1 MSRTFAFIGSR
12 PDLAGLVSRA
22 HESLLTIVPDAG
34 HGAAWGAGYFQSDE
48 LLLQRRPD
56 DPRRPI
62 HLGAELA
69 DLRTHALL
77 VHTCDTKVG
86 ALRTETTPPLRYG
99 HLLFA
104 CQGPEAHHA
113 RLRQPVSELLPDFLK
128 SSLRGD
134 TFTELAFSL
143 FLAALTSSDRARTR
157 HGSTVERVAPLTV
170 DALKQG
176 LRSTLGTLDELC
188 KQTDV
193 PRFDGD
199 LWLLTSER
207 LVIAHR
213 QGTLLLRVYRGR
225 SDLGAMSGRS
235 VSSSGSAQGGGSVAR
250 DDERSLEHGTFTV
263 AVSGDVKPPD
273 GWERLPSEHILTAS
287 RAQPPE
293 TEAL

>member
-22 HESLLTIVPDAG
+22 HESLLTIEPDPG

-62 HLGAELA
+62 HLGEELA

-77 VHTCDTKVG
+77 AHTCDTKVG

-113 RLRQPVSELLPDFLK
+113 RLRQPVAELLPDFLK

-157 HGSTVERVAPLTV
+157 HGSTMDRVAPLTA

-176 LRSTLGTLDELC
+176 LRSALTTLDELC

-225 SDLGAMSGRS
+225 SDLGSMNLGAPNA
-235 VSSSGSAQGGGSVAR
+235 GSTGP

-263 AVSGDVKPPD
+263 AVSGNVKPPD